1 MAGRIGLLTER
12 GISMKKVCPVFLA
25 LLGGAVLMA
34 LGGCAVSLGEDKV
47 GRGAFASTAT
57 QFALE
62 QEKGSSE
69 LSQIPIEDNISAGF
83 TVGQIL
89 EGSEG
94 RIHYSYYL
102 PREYDGSRE
111 YPMMVVMPGYDRMWF
126 GQESQGSNLDWNGFR
141 VWTQMEED
149 MIVVSAQLT
158 DWGERSARQA
168 IELTEYF
175 LECFSV
181 DPDRVYAAGYS
192 AGGETMSRAVAMR
205 PDIYASY
212 LHGSSQWDGEYAPI
226 AENAVAVYIFMAQ
239 SDEYYGSQRAQ
250 DAYDGLY
257 EAYRNEGWTDGQIN
271 RVLQLEIPDDAYFN
285 ERGIYGN
292 YHGGGNVL
300 FENASILEW
309 VVSHS
314 KSYPDTMILDPNGI

>member
-1 MAGRIGLLTER
+1 
-12 GISMKKVCPVFLA
+12 MKKVCPVFLA

-111 YPMMVVMPGYDRMWF
+111 YPMMVVMP
-126 GQESQGSNLDWNGFR
+126 
-141 VWTQMEED
+141 D

-300 FENASILEW
+300 FGNASILEW